1 MAAETL
7 VLCLALFVIAAL
19 YASVGHGG
27 ASGYLALLSLSTF
40 ASMNSSWLKQHAWV
54 LNLVVAS
61 LAFYHYQKAGFHRPK
76 LSFMFIAASLPAAL
90 YGGTLKVD
98 GVVYDTLLSAALLFA
113 AYRLATS
120 KQLEEHSQSNPLPS
134 LQTSIPIGASIGVIS
149 GMIGVGGG
157 IFLSPILVLKR
168 WATPKA
174 AAATAALFI
183 WVNSAAGLFGA
194 HLSGQLSLSFDPLAS
209 FVLAVACGG
218 YIGSKFGAEKA
229 PQTTVRLLLI
239 CVLVLA
245 TAKRGIDLLS

>member
-1 MAAETL
+1 
-7 VLCLALFVIAAL
+7 
-19 YASVGHGG
+19 
-27 ASGYLALLSLSTF
+27 
-40 ASMNSSWLKQHAWV
+40 
-54 LNLVVAS
+54 
-61 LAFYHYQKAGFHRPK
+61 
-76 LSFMFIAASLPAAL
+76 
-90 YGGTLKVD
+90 
-98 GVVYDTLLSAALLFA
+98 
-113 AYRLATS
+113 
-120 KQLEEHSQSNPLPS
+120 
-134 LQTSIPIGASIGVIS
+134 
-149 GMIGVGGG
+149 MIGVGGG

-245 TAKRGIDLLS
+245 TAKRSIDLLS